1 LKEWIEIVLQ
11 AVTIIV
17 LLITWRAIVRQA
29 RAAEELIRATKQQI
43 QTGQEQA
50 EAAKQQVEVARR
62 QITESLRPILI
73 CKVPPSIQMAGGSVQ
88 DIEVQNE
95 GAGVALDVWWAYGKP
110 GDPSST
116 IAQRNYVQ
124 NGIIPP
130 HTGRSFRTREAR
142 AVQEHIVIVYESLS
156 GITSASTLH
165 WNGHHWIHGYQPDVS
180 DWAKSLLG
188 KVLGPT
194 N

>member
-1 LKEWIEIVLQ
+1 MLQ
-11 AVTIIV
+11 AVTIVV
-17 LLITWRAIVRQA
+17 LLITWWAIARQA
-29 RAAEELIRATKQQI
+29 RAAEELTKATKLQI
-43 QTGQEQA
+43 TTGQEQA
-50 EAAKQQVEVARR
+50 QAAKEQVEVARR

-73 CKVPPSIQMAGGSVQ
+73 CKIPPPIQAAGGGGVQ
-88 DIEVQNE
+88 DVEVQNE

-142 AVQEHIVIVYESLS
+142 AVQEDIVIVYESLS

-165 WNGHHWIHGYQPDVS
+165 WKGNQWIHGYQPDVS

-188 KVLGPT
+188 TVLGPT